1 MPKTTADCPPILL
14 AYPFRPFF
22 LLTGVYGALIVVAWV
37 AYLFLSLPL
46 PVDVNPSQWHGHEM
60 LFGMVPAAIA
70 GFLLTAMSNWT
81 GAPPLKGNH
90 LLGLLSIWLVGRLA
104 MWFSGYLPAGLVAVL
119 DLAFLPVLAGYAAS
133 VLLRFGSRHNLILVA
148 LLIVLFL
155 TNLAM
160 HLDFAGLM
168 PGMGRLGEI
177 IALDLIAL
185 MMVVIG
191 GRITPA
197 FTANWLRIQGQDP
210 NLVKR
215 SERLDRYALIAT
227 ALMIPADLLTGY
239 PAAGGAVALLAAL
252 ANGLR
257 ISRWAG
263 WRTLDEPLLWILH
276 IGYLWIVVALLIKG
290 LVPFV
295 AGLAETTWFHAMG
308 TGAIGTLVLG
318 VMTRVAMGHT
328 GRPLHLPRYAI
339 GIYIGVLAAGIARL
353 LAATGV
359 ADHRLGITFSAV
371 AWMVAFILFVVI
383 YWPILSRPRVDGR
396 PG

>member
-1 MPKTTADCPPILL
+1 MSKPANHNSILL

-22 LLTGVYGALIVVAWV
+22 LLTGVYGALIVAAWV

-46 PVDVNPSQWHGHEM
+46 PLGVNPGQWHGHEM
-60 LFGMVPAAIA
+60 LFGMVPAAMA
-70 GFLLTAMSNWT
+70 GFLLTAITNWT
-81 GAPPLKGNH
+81 GAPPLKDNR
-90 LLGLLSIWLVGRLA
+90 LLGLLLVWLVGRLA
-104 MWFSGYLPAGLVAVL
+104 MWLSGYLPAGLVAVL

-133 VLLRFGSRHNLILVA
+133 VLLRYGSRHNLVLVVM
-148 LLIVLFL
+148 LTLLFL
-155 TNLAM
+155 ANLAM

-168 PGMGRLGEI
+168 PGLARLGEV

-185 MMVVIG
+185 IMVVIG

-197 FTANWLRIQGQDP
+197 FTANWLRLHGRDP
-210 NLVKR
+210 GAVKR
-215 SERLDRYALIAT
+215 SEILDRCALVAT
-227 ALMIPADLLTGY
+227 ALMIPVDLITSL
-239 PAAGGAVALLAAL
+239 PVAGGIVALVAAL
-252 ANGLR
+252 LNGVRL
-257 ISRWAG
+257 SRWAG

-276 IGYLWIVVALLIKG
+276 IGYLWIVAALFIKG

-295 AGLAETTWFHAMG
+295 DGLAETVWFHALG
-308 TGAIGTLVLG
+308 TGAMGTLILG

-328 GRPLHLPRYAI
+328 GRPLRLPPYAI

-359 ADHRLGITFSAV
+359 ADYRLGITFSAITW
-371 AWMVAFILFVVI
+371 AVAFILFVLI
-383 YWPILSRPRVDGR
+383 YWPILSRPRADGR